1 MATTVSSNSDI
12 ISSIGLNLGTSVSG
26 SSLDLSSLISKL
38 QTVEEQRLTP
48 YNNKQTSLSKQA
60 TAYTTVESAMKN
72 LQSATTTLQNMKTIT
87 STGVTS
93 TNTAFSATTDS
104 TAVAGSYSVFVNNIA
119 QAQSQISGNF
129 SSASTALV
137 SGGTSSTSSTITITQ
152 SSQSTPLTITL
163 TDDKTSLND
172 IRDAINN
179 AGGSVSATIL
189 NDGTNNKLILTA
201 KDTGTKSAMSISVGG
216 SLSSSLSSSSF
227 SEQVAAKDASFTIN
241 GVSVTSQSNTV
252 TTAIS
257 GVTLNLK
264 AASTTGSNAESLTIA
279 SDITNTEKAVQN
291 WVTAYNNVLDVIK
304 TQTNYTA
311 PTSTEQSSG
320 SQSSSNGALVSDSTI
335 RAVKRQ
341 LQGLMSNF
349 QSNGSLNTMAD
360 LGITQDPT
368 NDGKLAVDNTK
379 LESTLKS
386 SASSVTQF
394 FVGNGTTTGF
404 ATQAG
409 NYLTRTVDSTDGL
422 IKSAQANIKTSQ
434 ASVTKQLAS
443 IQDSIDSTM
452 ARYKT
457 QFTNLNTLLSKLSST
472 SSYLTQQFN
481 KTSSSS

>member
-12 ISSIGLNLGTSVSG
+12 ISSIGMNLGTSVSG

-87 STGVTS
+87 STAVTS
-93 TNTAFSATTDS
+93 TNTAFSASTDS

-201 KDTGTKSAMSISVGG
+201 KDTGTKSAMSISVSG
-216 SLSSSLSSSSF
+216 SLSSSLGSF
-227 SEQVAAKDASFTIN
+227 TEQVAAKDASFTIN

-311 PTSTEQSSG
+311 PTSTEQSDG
-320 SQSSSNGALVSDSTI
+320 TQSSSNGALVSDSTI
-335 RAVKRQ
+335 RAIKRQ

-349 QSNGSLNTMAD
+349 QGSGSLNTMAD

-368 NDGKLAVDNTK
+368 NDGKLTVDNTK

-386 SASSVTQF
+386 SASSVAQF

-409 NYLTRTVDSTDGL
+409 NYLTQTVDSADGL
-422 IKSAQANIKTSQ
+422 IKSAQASIKTSQ

>member
-1 MATTVSSNSDI
+1 M
-12 ISSIGLNLGTSVSG
+12 
-26 SSLDLSSLISKL
+26 
-38 QTVEEQRLTP
+38 
-48 YNNKQTSLSKQA
+48 
-60 TAYTTVESAMKN
+60 
-72 LQSATTTLQNMKTIT
+72 
-87 STGVTS
+87 
-93 TNTAFSATTDS
+93 
-104 TAVAGSYSVFVNNIA
+104 
-119 QAQSQISGNF
+119 
-129 SSASTALV
+129 V

-201 KDTGTKSAMSISVGG
+201 KDTGTKSAMSISVSG
-216 SLSSSLSSSSF
+216 SLSSSLGSF
-227 SEQVAAKDASFTIN
+227 TEQVAAKDASFTIN

-311 PTSTEQSSG
+311 PTSTEQSDG
-320 SQSSSNGALVSDSTI
+320 TQSSSNGALVSDSTI
-335 RAVKRQ
+335 RAIKRQ

-349 QSNGSLNTMAD
+349 QGSGSLNTMAD

-368 NDGKLAVDNTK
+368 NDGKLTVDNTK

-386 SASSVTQF
+386 SSSSVAQF

-409 NYLTRTVDSTDGL
+409 NYLTQTVDSADGL
-422 IKSAQANIKTSQ
+422 IKSAQASIKTSQ

>member
-12 ISSIGLNLGTSVSG
+12 ISSIGMNLGTSVSG

-87 STGVTS
+87 STAVTS

-201 KDTGTKSAMSISVGG
+201 KDTGTKSAMSISVSG
-216 SLSSSLSSSSF
+216 SLSSSLGSF
-227 SEQVAAKDASFTIN
+227 TEQVAAKDASFTIN

-311 PTSTEQSSG
+311 PTSTEQSDG
-320 SQSSSNGALVSDSTI
+320 TQSSSNGALVSDSTI
-335 RAVKRQ
+335 RAIKRQ

-349 QSNGSLNTMAD
+349 QGSGSLNTMAD

-368 NDGKLAVDNTK
+368 NDGKLTVDNTK

-386 SASSVTQF
+386 SSSSVAQF

-409 NYLTRTVDSTDGL
+409 NYLTRTVDSADGL
-422 IKSAQANIKTSQ
+422 IKSAQASIKTSQ

>member
-1 MATTVSSNSDI
+1 M
-12 ISSIGLNLGTSVSG
+12 NLGTSVSG

-87 STGVTS
+87 STAVTS
-93 TNTAFSATTDS
+93 TNTAFSASTDS

-201 KDTGTKSAMSISVGG
+201 KDTGTKSAMSISVSG
-216 SLSSSLSSSSF
+216 SLSSSLGSF
-227 SEQVAAKDASFTIN
+227 TEQVAAKDASFTIN

-311 PTSTEQSSG
+311 PTSTEQSDG
-320 SQSSSNGALVSDSTI
+320 TQSSSNGALVSDSTI
-335 RAVKRQ
+335 RAIKRQ

-349 QSNGSLNTMAD
+349 QGSGSLNTMAD

-368 NDGKLAVDNTK
+368 NDGKLTVDNTK

-386 SASSVTQF
+386 SASSVAQF

-409 NYLTRTVDSTDGL
+409 NYLTQTVDSADGL
-422 IKSAQANIKTSQ
+422 IKSAQASIKTSQ

>member
-12 ISSIGLNLGTSVSG
+12 ISSIGMNLGTSVSG
-26 SSLDLSSLISKL
+26 SSLDLSSLLTKL

-60 TAYTTVESAMKN
+60 TAYSAVEASMKS
-72 LQSATTTLQNMKTIT
+72 LQSATTTLQNMKSIT
-87 STGVTS
+87 STAVTS

-104 TAVAGSYSVFVNNIA
+104 TAVAGTYSIFVNNLA
-119 QAQSQISGNF
+119 QAQSQISGSF

-152 SSQSTPLTITL
+152 TSQSTPLTITL

-179 AGGSVSATIL
+179 AGGSVSASII
-189 NDGTNNKLILTA
+189 NNGTSNYLMLTA
-201 KDTGTKSAMSISVGG
+201 KDTGTQSAMNISVSGN
-216 SLSSSLSSSSF
+216 LSSSLGSF
-227 SEQVAAKDASFTIN
+227 TEQVAAKDASFTLN
-241 GVSVTSQSNTV
+241 GMSVTSQSNTV

-264 AASTTGSNAESLTIA
+264 AASATGSSAESLTIS
-279 SDITNTEKAVQN
+279 SDVTSTKQAIQN
-291 WVTAYNNVLDVIK
+291 WVTAYNNVLSTIK

-311 PTSTEQSSG
+311 PTSAEQSSG
-320 SQSSSNGALVSDSTI
+320 SQSSSNGALVGDSTVRTI
-335 RAVKRQ
+335 QRQ
-341 LQGLMSNF
+341 LQSLMTNL
-349 QSNGSLNTMAD
+349 QSGSGSLHTMAD

-368 NDGKLAVDNTK
+368 NDGKLLVDDTK
-379 LESTLKS
+379 LTNALKTS
-386 SASSVTQF
+386 SSSVTTF
-394 FVGNGTTTGF
+394 FTGDGSTTGF

-409 NYLTRTVDSTDGL
+409 NYLSRTLDSSDGL
-422 IKSAQANIKTSQ
+422 IKSAQASIKTSQ
-434 ASVTKQLAS
+434 ATVTKQLTS
-443 IQDSIDSTM
+443 IQDSIDATM
-452 ARYKT
+452 NRYKT
-457 QFTNLNTLLSKLSST
+457 QFTQLNTLLASLSST